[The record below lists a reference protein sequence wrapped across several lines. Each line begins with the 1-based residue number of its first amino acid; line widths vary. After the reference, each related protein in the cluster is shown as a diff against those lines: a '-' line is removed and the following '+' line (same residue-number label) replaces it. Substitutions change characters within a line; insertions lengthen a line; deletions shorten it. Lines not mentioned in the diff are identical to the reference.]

1 MLATLLGS
9 AYGSTEDAQAV
20 IDRALVD
27 GGRTELPAS
36 GPELLA
42 FLRAH
47 LVPIL
52 SADIGARV
60 TMTLLDDF
68 IAKHEA
74 RSGVRDKEAPEAR
87 RLAVLLVDPDRVG
100 RPAIARALL
109 RARCHVAVVDSAQ
122 QLEDLAAVGEA
133 VDVAVVDVM
142 HPARLALLV
151 GIVERFPGARIVV
164 RSDSGEDTRDL
175 LHGLGATRFEVVPRH
190 TPVRVLVSAVTG

>member
-9 AYGSTEDAQAV
+9 AYGSIDDAQAV
-20 IDRALVD
+20 IDRALED
-27 GGRTELPAS
+27 GERAELPTS

-47 LVPIL
+47 MVPIL

-60 TMTLLDDF
+60 TMALLDDF

-87 RLAVLLVDPDRVG
+87 RLAVLLVDPDRIN
-100 RPAIARALL
+100 RPALARALL
-109 RARCHVAVVDSAQ
+109 RARCHVEVVDSA
-122 QLEDLAAVGEA
+122 LELEELAAAGERL
-133 VDVAVVDVM
+133 DVVVVDVM

-151 GIVERFPGARIVV
+151 GIVERFPDARIIV
-164 RSDSGEDTRDL
+164 RSDSGDETNDL
-175 LHGLGATRFEVVPRH
+175 LHGLGATRFQVVPRH
-190 TPVRVLVSAVTG
+190 TAIRVLVNAVTG

>member
-9 AYGSTEDAQAV
+9 AYGSIEDAQTV

-27 GGRTELPAS
+27 GGRAELPES
-36 GPELLA
+36 GPELLS

-60 TMTLLDDF
+60 TMALLDDF

-74 RSGVRDKEAPEAR
+74 RSGVRDKESPEAR

-100 RPAIARALL
+100 RPAMARALL
-109 RARCHVAVVDSAQ
+109 RARCHVVVVDSAQ
-122 QLEDLAAVGEA
+122 QLEELAAAGEA
-133 VDVAVVDVM
+133 LDVAVVDVM

-151 GIVERFPGARIVV
+151 GLVERFPAARIIV
-164 RSDSGEDTRDL
+164 RSDSGDETNDL
-175 LHGLGATRFEVVPRH
+175 LHGLGATRFQVVPRH
-190 TPVRVLVSAVTG
+190 TAVRVLVNAVTG